1 MLKHENPNIEVINK
15 NLWAV
20 RFSLIP
26 FMSQISYKPDP
37 EVLIEQVPGQFGPD
51 GIMVLNKDF
60 KHYELVRKATDAV
73 MKLKPRQ
80 IRKELDNL
88 GRFPA
93 NQPRQVIYRYCLMAE
108 LERRKVVKKHPA
120 MRSLQIP
127 QW

>member
-37 EVLIEQVPGQFGPD
+37 EVPIEQVPGQFGPD

-60 KHYELVRKATDAV
+60 KHYELVRKATEAV

-80 IRKELDNL
+80 IRKELDSL
-88 GRFPA
+88 RRYHA
-93 NQPRQVIYRYCLMAE
+93 NQPLQVIYRYCLLAE
-108 LERRKVVKKHPA
+108 LERRKVVKNHGNN
-120 MRSLQIP
+120 
-127 QW
+127 